1 MKKNNQEQNFELR
14 SEKVR
19 SIVGQVPSSLVFY
32 SITSIVAVL
41 LSLMALFVFLPYT
54 QVYNGTTVIHDVVAS
69 PLDSV
74 NVLLKL
80 RFDRK
85 RPNNVDGQILYFRV
99 PHGMIEG
106 QIQSLS
112 SVCDTLGCQESL
124 CRFKLSDIKN
134 VENQII
140 DFQIKCLY
148 YLLKQIILD
157 QIQLRFSLY
166 QETKNIQKIMVKQRL
181 QVQKCRNLL
190 KVNQMIHSTL

>member
-1 MKKNNQEQNFELR
+1 MKKNNREQNFELR

-19 SIVGQVPSSLVFY
+19 SIVGHVPSSLVFY

-41 LSLMALFVFLPYT
+41 LSLMASFVFLPYT
-54 QVYNGTTVIHDVVAS
+54 QVYNGTTIIHDVVIS

-80 RFDRK
+80 RFDSK
-85 RPNNVDGQILYFRV
+85 RPNNVDGQILYVRV
-99 PHGMIEG
+99 PHGVIEG

-112 SVCDTLGCQESL
+112 SVCDTLGSQESL

-148 YLLKQIILD
+148 S
-157 QIQLRFSLY
+157 SLF
-166 QETKNIQKIMVKQRL
+166 
-181 QVQKCRNLL
+181 
-190 KVNQMIHSTL
+190 QMIFGEKSQSEQN

>member
-1 MKKNNQEQNFELR
+1 MKKNNREQNFELR

-19 SIVGQVPSSLVFY
+19 SIVGHVPSSLVFY

-41 LSLMALFVFLPYT
+41 LSLMALSVFLPYT
-54 QVYNGTTVIHDVVAS
+54 QVYNGTTIIHDVVIS

-80 RFDRK
+80 RFDSK
-85 RPNNVDGQILYFRV
+85 RPNNV
-99 PHGMIEG
+99 EG

-112 SVCDTLGCQESL
+112 SVCDTLGSQESL

-148 YLLKQIILD
+148 S
-157 QIQLRFSLY
+157 SLF
-166 QETKNIQKIMVKQRL
+166 
-181 QVQKCRNLL
+181 
-190 KVNQMIHSTL
+190 QMIFGEKSQSEKN

>member
-1 MKKNNQEQNFELR
+1 MKKNNREQNFELR

-19 SIVGQVPSSLVFY
+19 SIVGHVPSSLVFY

-41 LSLMALFVFLPYT
+41 LSLMALSVFLPYT
-54 QVYNGTTVIHDVVAS
+54 QDYIGTSIIDDVLIS
-69 PLDSV
+69 PIDSG

-80 RFDRK
+80 RFDSK
-85 RPNNVDGQILYFRV
+85 RPNNVDGQILYVRV
-99 PHGMIEG
+99 PHGVIEG

-112 SVCDTLGCQESL
+112 SVCDTLGSQESL

-148 YLLKQIILD
+148 S
-157 QIQLRFSLY
+157 SLF
-166 QETKNIQKIMVKQRL
+166 
-181 QVQKCRNLL
+181 
-190 KVNQMIHSTL
+190 QMIFGEKSQSEKN

>member
-1 MKKNNQEQNFELR
+1 MKKNNREQNFELR

-19 SIVGQVPSSLVFY
+19 SIVGHVPSSLVFY

-41 LSLMALFVFLPYT
+41 LSLMALSVFLPYT
-54 QVYNGTTVIHDVVAS
+54 QVYNGTTIIHDVVIS

-80 RFDRK
+80 RFDSK
-85 RPNNVDGQILYFRV
+85 RPNNVDGQILYVRV
-99 PHGMIEG
+99 PHGVIEG

-112 SVCDTLGCQESL
+112 SVCDTLGSQESL

-148 YLLKQIILD
+148 
-157 QIQLRFSLY
+157 S
-166 QETKNIQKIMVKQRL
+166 RL
-181 QVQKCRNLL
+181 F
-190 KVNQMIHSTL
+190 QMIFGEKSQSEKN

>member
-1 MKKNNQEQNFELR
+1 MKKNNREQNFELR

-19 SIVGQVPSSLVFY
+19 SIVGHVPSSLVFY

-41 LSLMALFVFLPYT
+41 LSLIALSVFLPYT
-54 QVYNGTTVIHDVVAS
+54 

-80 RFDRK
+80 RFDSK
-85 RPNNVDGQILYFRV
+85 RPNNVDGQILYVRV
-99 PHGMIEG
+99 PHGVIEG

-112 SVCDTLGCQESL
+112 SVCDTLGSQESL

-148 YLLKQIILD
+148 S
-157 QIQLRFSLY
+157 SLF
-166 QETKNIQKIMVKQRL
+166 
-181 QVQKCRNLL
+181 
-190 KVNQMIHSTL
+190 QMIFGEKSQSEKN